1 MSSRLNQN
9 IREKYGYCYQIYS
22 FANMMTDVGNFGVY
36 MATDPGKVKPA
47 VRLIGRELKRL
58 GSKHISSRQLS
69 QAKTQLKGAVMLGL
83 ESLSNRMSRLGRL
96 EMQNQPFVTLDEI
109 IAEVDSVTQENV
121 REVASDLFDQEHLS
135 SIVFLPASANSKKDP
150 RT

>member
-22 FANMMTDVGNFGVY
+22 FANMMKDAGDFGVY
-36 MATDPGKVKPA
+36 MATDPEKVPHA

-58 GSKHISSRQLS
+58 ADKPISSRQLS

-96 EMQNQPFVTLDEI
+96 EIQDRPFITLDEI
-109 IAEVDSVTQENV
+109 TAEVDSVTQEDV
-121 REVASDLFDQEHLS
+121 REVASDLFEQKQLS
-135 SIVFLPASANSKKDP
+135 SVAFVPSSTN
-150 RT
+150 